1 MGINAINQNIY
12 QNNYSNL
19 EFLKK
24 QKIDNQPYT
33 NTVIKNKNLEEDSS
47 FLGLYDFG
55 CKDGVDDGSIG
66 FIEASKNV
74 LKGGIKFF
82 TGMFTDEN
90 GNFSTKQTL
99 KTLAIGVAIGLA
111 TTIPIIGPLVLPS
124 LCAFGL
130 CHGGAEVISGISN
143 AMDAKTDEE
152 AQKAWQQVG
161 SGTTEGIA
169 SYTGYKASGGFKK
182 SWAKSKADY
191 IALKTKFSNNSVK
204 GNSAEI
210 KTDAEQNSTT
220 EPEIKQESNINAEAE
235 AKANAEAEAKAKAEA
250 EAKAK
255 AEAEAKAKAEAE
267 AKAKAEAEAK
277 ANAEAEAKAKA
288 EAEAKANA
296 EAEAKAKAEA
306 EAKAKAE
313 AEAKAKAEA
322 EAKAKAEAEAK
333 AKAEAEAKAKAEAN
347 IESETIAD
355 TKVGNAIEENNV
367 MDLNEKCLD
376 ALDNGDIVT
385 ANEYTKKAKDLYE
398 IRLDKLRSNH
408 IPENEVSITR
418 INLTKKEENCVA
430 HWVDYQIDGLREGGK
445 VPKSAITLDGI
456 IDRCP
461 PLKEDAVVYRGIS
474 GGSKANNAFIR
485 SIKENTVISDKSF
498 VATAKAPDAQFANY
512 ASYSGGLALKIKLP
526 KGTKCFSPNFSEVI
540 LPRNTQLKVVSIDR
554 KLGIVDCE
562 YILPKS

>member
-19 EFLKK
+19 ESYKK

-55 CKDGVDDGSIG
+55 CKDGIDDGSIG

-111 TTIPIIGPLVLPS
+111 TTIPVIGPLVLPS

-191 IALKTKFSNNSVK
+191 TALKTKFSNNSVK

-210 KTDAEQNSTT
+210 KTNAEQNSTT
-220 EPEIKQESNINAEAE
+220 EPEIKQESNINAEP
-235 AKANAEAEAKAKAEA
+235 
-250 EAKAK
+250 
-255 AEAEAKAKAEAE
+255 
-267 AKAKAEAEAK
+267 
-277 ANAEAEAKAKA
+277 
-288 EAEAKANA
+288 
-296 EAEAKAKAEA
+296 
-306 EAKAKAE
+306 
-313 AEAKAKAEA
+313 
-322 EAKAKAEAEAK
+322 EAK

-385 ANEYTKKAKDLYE
+385 ANEYTIKAKDLYK

-461 PLKEDAVVYRGIS
+461 PLKEDAVVYRGVS
-474 GGSKANNAFIR
+474 GGSKENNAFIR

-512 ASYSGGLALKIKLP
+512 ASYSGGLALRIKLP

>member
-1 MGINAINQNIY
+1 MGINAVNQNIY

-19 EFLKK
+19 ESYKK

-55 CKDGVDDGSIG
+55 CKDGIDDGSIG

-111 TTIPIIGPLVLPS
+111 TTIPVIGPLVLPS

-191 IALKTKFSNNSVK
+191 TALKAKFSNNSVK

-210 KTDAEQNSTT
+210 KTNAEQNSTT

-235 AKANAEAEAKAKAEA
+235 AKAKAKAEVKAKAEAEAKAKAEA

-277 ANAEAEAKAKA
+277 A
-288 EAEAKANA
+288 
-296 EAEAKAKAEA
+296 KAEA
-306 EAKAKAE
+306 EAKAKS
-313 AEAKAKAEA
+313 
-322 EAKAKAEAEAK
+322 EAEAK

-385 ANEYTKKAKDLYE
+385 ANEYTKKAGDLYK

-445 VPKSAITLDGI
+445 VPKSAITMDGI

-461 PLKEDAVVYRGIS
+461 PLKEDAVVYRGVS
-474 GGSKANNAFIR
+474 GGSKENNAFIR

-512 ASYSGGLALKIKLP
+512 ASYSGGLALRIKLP

>member
-19 EFLKK
+19 ESYKK

-55 CKDGVDDGSIG
+55 CKDGIDDGSIG

-111 TTIPIIGPLVLPS
+111 TTIPVIGPLVLPS

-191 IALKTKFSNNSVK
+191 TALKTKFSNNSVK

-210 KTDAEQNSTT
+210 KTNAEQNSTT
-220 EPEIKQESNINAEAE
+220 EPEIKQESNINAEP
-235 AKANAEAEAKAKAEA
+235 EAKAKAEA

-255 AEAEAKAKAEAE
+255 AEADAKAKAEVEAKAKAEAE
-267 AKAKAEAEAK
+267 AKAKAEADAK
-277 ANAEAEAKAKA
+277 AKTEAEAKAKA
-288 EAEAKANA
+288 EAEV
-296 EAEAKAKAEA
+296 
-306 EAKAKAE
+306 
-313 AEAKAKAEA
+313 KAKAEA

-385 ANEYTKKAKDLYE
+385 ANEYTIKAKDLYK

-461 PLKEDAVVYRGIS
+461 PLKEDAVVYRGVS
-474 GGSKANNAFIR
+474 GGSKENNAFIR

-512 ASYSGGLALKIKLP
+512 ASYSGGLALRIKLP

>member
-1 MGINAINQNIY
+1 MGINAVNQNLY

-19 EFLKK
+19 ESSKK

-191 IALKTKFSNNSVK
+191 TALKTKFSNNSVK

-210 KTDAEQNSTT
+210 KTNAEQNSTT
-220 EPEIKQESNINAEAE
+220 EPEIKQESNINAEP
-235 AKANAEAEAKAKAEA
+235 EAKAKAEA

-255 AEAEAKAKAEAE
+255 AEADAKAKAEVEAKAKAEAE
-267 AKAKAEAEAK
+267 AKAKAEADAK
-277 ANAEAEAKAKA
+277 AKTEAEAKAKA
-288 EAEAKANA
+288 EAEV
-296 EAEAKAKAEA
+296 
-306 EAKAKAE
+306 
-313 AEAKAKAEA
+313 KAKAEA

-385 ANEYTKKAKDLYE
+385 ANEYTIKAKDLYK

-461 PLKEDAVVYRGIS
+461 PLKEDAVVYRGVS
-474 GGSKANNAFIR
+474 GGSKENNAFIR

-512 ASYSGGLALKIKLP
+512 ASYSGGLALRIKLP

>member
-1 MGINAINQNIY
+1 MGINAVNQNLY

-19 EFLKK
+19 ESSKK

-74 LKGGIKFF
+74 LNGGIKFF

-191 IALKTKFSNNSVK
+191 TALKTKFSNNSVK

-210 KTDAEQNSTT
+210 KTNAEQNSTT

-235 AKANAEAEAKAKAEA
+235 AKAKAEADAKAKAEADAKAKAEA

-255 AEAEAKAKAEAE
+255 AEAEAKTK
-267 AKAKAEAEAK
+267 
-277 ANAEAEAKAKA
+277 
-288 EAEAKANA
+288 A

-333 AKAEAEAKAKAEAN
+333 AKAEAEAKAKAEA
-347 IESETIAD
+347 EAKAKAEAEAKAKAEAEAKAIAD

-385 ANEYTKKAKDLYE
+385 ANEYTKKAKDLYK

-445 VPKSAITLDGI
+445 VPKSAITMDGI

-461 PLKEDAVVYRGIS
+461 PLKEDAVVYRGVS
-474 GGSKANNAFIR
+474 GGSKENNAFIR

-512 ASYSGGLALKIKLP
+512 ASYSGGLALRIKLP